1 MVQSHAQHYRE
12 KYEQGVIRRDHTLN
26 LYNQFL
32 ENLGEK
38 QSLEELVARILVRK
52 KIVRILDIGCGN
64 GNALA
69 ELKQLFGEKV
79 YTLGIDLIPPD
90 TKENVDEFLEGDVH
104 EVPIPMECDLIL
116 SFRALHEMGN
126 LSKLIPKLAKSLTPG
141 GRAYLW
147 IRMREANE
155 GKPVFVGEMNTAE
168 EKALHG
174 LAANRE
180 INGSMM
186 LLQSVETPIPVT
198 YESQPRKSMIG
209 GYIVLLHRPL

>member
-1 MVQSHAQHYRE
+1 MVQSHAQKYRE
-12 KYEQGVIRRDHTLN
+12 KYEQGVIRRDHTLS

-38 QSLEELVARILVRK
+38 QTLEDLVARILVRK
-52 KIVRILDIGCGN
+52 KTVRILDVGCGN

-90 TKENVDEFLEGDVH
+90 TKENVDEFLEGDIH
-104 EVPIPMECDLIL
+104 EVPIPHECDLIL

-126 LSKLIPKLAKSLTPG
+126 LSKLIPKLARSLAHG

-155 GKPVFVGEMNTAE
+155 GTPVFVGEMNKDE
-168 EKALHG
+168 ENALHA
-174 LAANRE
+174 LADNRE
-180 INGSMM
+180 IHGSMM
-186 LLQSVETPIPVT
+186 LLQSVEIPIPVT
-198 YESQPRKSMIG
+198 YESQPRKSVIG
-209 GYIVLLHRPL
+209 GYVVLLHRSI